1 MTPTV
6 DELRR
11 WIAFWTDARQR
22 VGRHEWP
29 AYEALVA
36 RLTAQLLARTEG
48 ERL

>member
-1 MTPTV
+1 MTPTI
-6 DELRR
+6 DELRA
-11 WIAFWTDARQR
+11 WIAHWTAAKQN

-29 AYEALVA
+29 AYDATVA